1 MGCNNKTRAQFS
13 FLIALLS
20 GFLSAFAVRSAAS
33 EGGSNGSVSTVFKS
47 PSGAACTVPGRECL
61 NGGTCYKNSQGN
73 VLCSCPPG
81 FLGTLCQTSNPC
93 QNNPCQQGGSCQPH
107 REGGGYTC
115 TCRTGF
121 EGHHCEQDSD
131 ECLEQICRNEA
142 PCFNTFGGFV
152 CACQTGWGGT
162 LCDVREDVCLSR
174 PCHNGGSCVAK
185 PDGAFICSCP
195 TGFTGLIC
203 QINMDDCANNQC
215 GPNSVCED
223 GIGSHTCICNE
234 GYTGIFCTEILD
246 KCLSAPCQNNGTCV
260 DINLDYNCE
269 CPTEPLKYSGRNC
282 EELYDPCSQQPCTS
296 YRNCTSTLGT
306 EEYHCSCP
314 TGFTGTNCTINI
326 NECDSN
332 PCIDNKT
339 ECVDG
344 INGYTCQCRNGYTGD
359 DCQSKI
365 TSCAAEPCL
374 NNGSCSDRL
383 EGYLCECTPGFRGE
397 HCEANI
403 NECQPSPCR
412 NGAICVDGVNEYH
425 CFCVPGFQGYNCE
438 IDINECASRP
448 CKNNGSCINEKDH
461 YVCACL
467 LGFTGVNCEVE
478 IDECE
483 SGPCQNG
490 ATCSDHVGLYTCTCP
505 EGYEGLDCH
514 MDIDECASQPCHNG
528 ASCLDLVNGYV
539 CNCSDTGFVGENCE
553 IDIPEC
559 DSNPCFN
566 NASCVEGVK
575 NYSCLCWSGFE
586 GHHCELDIDECEEQP
601 CQNGA
606 LCYQRSNQIYYGELA
621 EFEQEF
627 SYRTAAGYLCHCQP
641 GFTGKNCSVNI
652 NECASMPCQ
661 NGGSCEDL
669 INGYQCLCEPGF
681 TGVGCETNIDE
692 CESNPCAN
700 GGRCEDGIDDYT
712 CLCPAAGQDA
722 TPWGGKNCDT
732 QLVGCQENDCQ
743 NGATCHPTYQ
753 SGTHNYSCHCPPGF
767 YDDHCNTSTTFSF
780 SSPGYILIEVPLR
793 NRTKRGV
800 GTTGASISLRFRTT
814 LPDRIIFYRGDD
826 SDYMYLEIVEGL
838 LHARAVLGGS
848 HVSTSLPGKVND
860 GQWQEISVTLKDGL
874 VLAHTNCEGGDCTK
888 TQESSEL
895 LRNIPESFKTVS
907 VGGVR
912 SEFLLNNTESRMNFI
927 GCIEDLL
934 IDSHPMLPQRIS
946 ESMEE
951 GLQLGCSKPEWC
963 EPNPCSDQGSC
974 VDLWTSS
981 RCHCF
986 RPFHGPNCSNEYT
999 SATFSQEDSTSSA
1012 SFNISSSHGS
1022 NFTVS
1027 FFLRTLKQEGLI
1039 FQLSNDT
1046 GPYFTLYL
1054 KMGRIN
1060 VQTLSDTPA
1069 VAPMYCANG
1078 EKQLLTVQSSDGRV
1092 MVRQSHLD
1100 YKLTRLP
1107 SVSVEAG
1114 DVAHVGGLS
1123 VEKDASA
1130 WGGYFKGCL
1139 QDLRLDDSLLE
1150 FFPLENGNSSA
1161 TKDMYGFRKT
1171 VNVTQGCHSDDT
1183 CRSGPC
1189 ENGGSCQVTWND
1201 FVCSCL
1207 ANFTGRTCERR
1218 VWCSSSP
1225 CPHLSQCVDVPGGY
1239 ECRANAT
1246 FQENNTIEYAANKS
1260 LNWPV
1265 TSISLDVRTRDENAV
1280 LLQATNRVELFC
1292 IGLHNSTL
1300 LVKLR
1305 TENSVEIVTIQSDF
1319 PITDGLWHKIMVG
1332 MTEPKQGSSRWAITV
1347 DGKQNG
1353 TSLGVAGNLN
1363 FLNESTVMLA
1373 ENYTGCLGTV
1383 RVGGVYLPFT
1393 EDHTVPQREQFIK
1406 RSGEEIQIGCRGNPV
1421 CTPNPCYHEGKCED
1435 LFNFFEC
1442 SCPQG
1447 WGGLYCQSNID
1458 DCQSS
1463 PCLHGNCTDLLAG
1476 YKCDC
1481 YPGYTGRDCETNI
1494 DDCAE
1499 NLCQN
1504 GGVCSDGID
1513 TFSCACPH
1521 QFTGPLCQWPYPPLQ
1536 CGKAFWCQN
1545 NGDCE
1550 DGIWGAKC
1558 TCRTG
1563 FTGESCE
1570 TDINEC
1576 VPNPC
1581 LNGGTCRDL
1590 VNNYECSCGASYVGQ
1605 RCETDKQEQ
1614 TDTIPVV
1621 VIAVPVVCGCL
1632 LLMIIGLIFMV
1643 LTARKR
1649 RQSEGTYSPS
1659 QQEVAGARL
1668 EMGSVLKVPPEER
1681 LI

>member
-1 MGCNNKTRAQFS
+1 MEFGRKYFSSYCKTV
-13 FLIALLS
+13 LI
-20 GFLSAFAVRSAAS
+20 
-33 EGGSNGSVSTVFKS
+33 TMMMFKW
-47 PSGAACTVPGRECL
+47 
-61 NGGTCYKNSQGN
+61 
-73 VLCSCPPG
+73 
-81 FLGTLCQTSNPC
+81 
-93 QNNPCQQGGSCQPH
+93 
-107 REGGGYTC
+107 
-115 TCRTGF
+115 
-121 EGHHCEQDSD
+121 D
-131 ECLEQICRNEA
+131 
-142 PCFNTFGGFV
+142 
-152 CACQTGWGGT
+152 
-162 LCDVREDVCLSR
+162 
-174 PCHNGGSCVAK
+174 
-185 PDGAFICSCP
+185 
-195 TGFTGLIC
+195 
-203 QINMDDCANNQC
+203 
-215 GPNSVCED
+215 
-223 GIGSHTCICNE
+223 
-234 GYTGIFCTEILD
+234 IFCTETLD
-246 KCLSAPCQNNGTCV
+246 MCLSAPCQNNGTCV
-260 DINLDYNCE
+260 NDLFDYNCV

-282 EELYDPCSQQPCTS
+282 KELYDPCSQQPCAS

-306 EEYHCSCP
+306 EEYHCNCP

-326 NECDSN
+326 NECDRN
-332 PCIDNKT
+332 PCIENKT
-339 ECVDG
+339 EC
-344 INGYTCQCRNGYTGD
+344 GD
-359 DCQSKI
+359 DCQSNI
-365 TSCAAEPCL
+365 TNCAAEPCL
-374 NNGSCSDRL
+374 NNGSCIDRP
-383 EGYLCECTPGFRGE
+383 EGYLCECTPGFSGE
-397 HCEANI
+397 RCEANI

-412 NGAICVDGVNEYH
+412 NGAICKDGVNEYH

-438 IDINECASRP
+438 IDINECASWP

-461 YVCACL
+461 YVCTCL

-490 ATCSDHVGLYTCTCP
+490 ATCSDHVGLYTCICP
-505 EGYEGLDCH
+505 EGFEGLDCQ

-528 ASCLDLVNGYV
+528 AACLDLVNGYV

-606 LCYQRSNQIYYGELA
+606 LCYERSKQIYYGELA

-652 NECASMPCQ
+652 DECASMPCQ
-661 NGGSCEDL
+661 NRGSCEDL

-692 CESNPCAN
+692 CESSPCAN

-753 SGTHNYSCHCPPGF
+753 SGTHSYSCQCPPGF
-767 YDDHCNTSTTFSF
+767 YDERCNTSTTFSF
-780 SSPGYILIEVPLR
+780 TSTGYILIEVPLR

-800 GTTGASISLRFRTT
+800 GTTRASISLRFRTT
-814 LPDRIIFYRGDD
+814 LPDRIIFYRGDY

-838 LHARAVLGGS
+838 LHARAVLEGS
-848 HVSTSLPGKVND
+848 RIYASLPGKVND
-860 GQWQEISVTLKDGL
+860 GQWQEISVTLKGGL
-874 VLAHTNCEGGDCTK
+874 VLTHTNCERGDCTK
-888 TQESSEL
+888 TQDGSEL
-895 LRNIPESFKTVS
+895 VRNIPESFKMIS
-907 VGGVR
+907 VGGVK
-912 SEFLLNNTESRMNFI
+912 SEFLLNNTESRTNFI
-927 GCIEDLL
+927 GCIEDLR
-934 IDSHPMLPQRIS
+934 IDSQPVLPQRIS
-946 ESMEE
+946 ETMAE

-974 VDLWTSS
+974 VDLWTGS
-981 RCHCF
+981 RCHCY

-999 SATFSQEDSTSSA
+999 PATFSQEDSTSST

-1039 FQLSNDT
+1039 FQLRNDT

-1060 VQTLSDTPA
+1060 VQILSGPPA

-1078 EKQLLTVQSSDGRV
+1078 EKQLLTVQSNDGNV
-1092 MVRQSHLD
+1092 TVGQYHLD

-1107 SVSVEAG
+1107 SISVKAG

-1123 VEKDASA
+1123 VEEDASA

-1139 QDLRLDDSLLE
+1139 QDLRLDNSLLE

-1161 TKDMYGFRKT
+1161 TEDMYGFRET
-1171 VNVTQGCHSDDT
+1171 VNVMQGCHSDDT

-1246 FQENNTIEYAANKS
+1246 FQENNTIEFAANKS
-1260 LNWPV
+1260 LNLPV
-1265 TSISLDVRTRDENAV
+1265 TSISLDVRTRDGNAV
-1280 LLQATNRVELFC
+1280 LLRATNRVELFC

-1319 PITDGLWHKIMVG
+1319 PITDGLWHKIMVS
-1332 MTEPKQGSSRWAITV
+1332 MTEPKQGSSRWVITV
-1347 DGKQNG
+1347 DGNQNG

-1406 RSGEEIQIGCRGNPV
+1406 RSGQEIQIGCRGNPV

-1442 SCPQG
+1442 SCPHG

-1481 YPGYTGRDCETNI
+1481 YPGYTGGNCETNL

-1504 GGVCSDGID
+1504 GGMCSDGID
-1513 TFSCACPH
+1513 TFSCACPP
-1521 QFTGPLCQWPYPPLQ
+1521 QFAGPLCH
-1536 CGKAFWCQN
+1536 
-1545 NGDCE
+1545 
-1550 DGIWGAKC
+1550 
-1558 TCRTG
+1558 
-1563 FTGESCE
+1563 CE

-1576 VPNPC
+1576 TPNPC
-1581 LNGGTCRDL
+1581 LNGGTCQDL
-1590 VNNYECSCGASYVGQ
+1590 VNGYECSCGASYAGQ
-1605 RCETDKQEQ
+1605 RCEADKLEQ

-1621 VIAVPVVCGCL
+1621 AIAVPVVCGCFL
-1632 LLMIIGLIFMV
+1632 LLIIGLIFMV

-1668 EMGSVLKVPPEER
+1668 EMGSVFKVPPEER

>member
-1 MGCNNKTRAQFS
+1 CSFTFFTFS
-13 FLIALLS
+13 FFP
-20 GFLSAFAVRSAAS
+20 FL
-33 EGGSNGSVSTVFKS
+33 
-47 PSGAACTVPGRECL
+47 
-61 NGGTCYKNSQGN
+61 
-73 VLCSCPPG
+73 
-81 FLGTLCQTSNPC
+81 
-93 QNNPCQQGGSCQPH
+93 
-107 REGGGYTC
+107 
-115 TCRTGF
+115 
-121 EGHHCEQDSD
+121 
-131 ECLEQICRNEA
+131 
-142 PCFNTFGGFV
+142 
-152 CACQTGWGGT
+152 
-162 LCDVREDVCLSR
+162 
-174 PCHNGGSCVAK
+174 
-185 PDGAFICSCP
+185 
-195 TGFTGLIC
+195 
-203 QINMDDCANNQC
+203 
-215 GPNSVCED
+215 
-223 GIGSHTCICNE
+223 
-234 GYTGIFCTEILD
+234 
-246 KCLSAPCQNNGTCV
+246 
-260 DINLDYNCE
+260 
-269 CPTEPLKYSGRNC
+269 
-282 EELYDPCSQQPCTS
+282 
-296 YRNCTSTLGT
+296 
-306 EEYHCSCP
+306 
-314 TGFTGTNCTINI
+314 
-326 NECDSN
+326 
-332 PCIDNKT
+332 
-339 ECVDG
+339 
-344 INGYTCQCRNGYTGD
+344 
-359 DCQSKI
+359 
-365 TSCAAEPCL
+365 
-374 NNGSCSDRL
+374 
-383 EGYLCECTPGFRGE
+383 
-397 HCEANI
+397 
-403 NECQPSPCR
+403 
-412 NGAICVDGVNEYH
+412 
-425 CFCVPGFQGYNCE
+425 
-438 IDINECASRP
+438 
-448 CKNNGSCINEKDH
+448 
-461 YVCACL
+461 
-467 LGFTGVNCEVE
+467 
-478 IDECE
+478 
-483 SGPCQNG
+483 
-490 ATCSDHVGLYTCTCP
+490 
-505 EGYEGLDCH
+505 
-514 MDIDECASQPCHNG
+514 
-528 ASCLDLVNGYV
+528 
-539 CNCSDTGFVGENCE
+539 
-553 IDIPEC
+553 
-559 DSNPCFN
+559 
-566 NASCVEGVK
+566 
-575 NYSCLCWSGFE
+575 
-586 GHHCELDIDECEEQP
+586 
-601 CQNGA
+601 
-606 LCYQRSNQIYYGELA
+606 
-621 EFEQEF
+621 
-627 SYRTAAGYLCHCQP
+627 
-641 GFTGKNCSVNI
+641 
-652 NECASMPCQ
+652 
-661 NGGSCEDL
+661 
-669 INGYQCLCEPGF
+669 

-700 GGRCEDGIDDYT
+700 GGQCEDGIDDYT

-743 NGATCHPTYQ
+743 NGATCQPTYQ

-780 SSPGYILIEVPLR
+780 TSSGYILIEVPLT

-800 GTTGASISLRFRTT
+800 GTTKASISLRFRTT
-814 LPDRIIFYRGDD
+814 LPDRIIFYRGDN

-848 HVSTSLPGKVND
+848 HVNTSLPRKVND

-874 VLAHTNCEGGDCTK
+874 VLAHTNCEDGDCTK
-888 TQESSEL
+888 TQEGQEL
-895 LRNIPESFKTVS
+895 LRNIPESFKMVS
-907 VGGVR
+907 VGGVQF
-912 SEFLLNNTESRMNFI
+912 EFLLNNTESRMNFT

-934 IDSHPMLPQRIS
+934 IDSHPVLPQRIS
-946 ESMEE
+946 ESMAE

-1078 EKQLLTVQSSDGRV
+1078 EKQLLTVHSSDGRV
-1092 MVRQSHLD
+1092 TVGQSHLD
-1100 YKLTRLP
+1100 YKLTQLP

-1123 VEKDASA
+1123 VEEDASA

-1139 QDLRLDDSLLE
+1139 QDLRLDNSLLE
-1150 FFPLENGNSSA
+1150 FFPLENGNSSM

-1265 TSISLDVRTRDENAV
+1265 TSISLDVRTRDGNAV
-1280 LLQATNRVELFC
+1280 LLRATNQVELFC

-1319 PITDGLWHKIMVG
+1319 PITDGLWHNIMVG

-1353 TSLGVAGNLN
+1353 TSLGEAGNLN

-1383 RVGGVYLPFT
+1383 RVGGVYLSFT

-1536 CGKAFWCQN
+1536 CGKEFWCQN
-1545 NGDCE
+1545 DGDCE

-1581 LNGGTCRDL
+1581 LNSGTCRDL